1 MERTFVMIKPDGLM
15 RGLAGTIISMFE
27 TRGFRVVRA
36 RTLLMSETL
45 VREHYLHLADQPFFD
60 EIKAYMMSGPVLAM
74 VMEAP
79 NAVEAA
85 RQILGA
91 TDPIKAA
98 PGTVRGSFATSVT
111 YNLAHAADSPE
122 AALAEVERFFGKGA
136 Q

>member
-15 RGLAGTIISMFE
+15 RGLAGKIISMFE
-27 TRGFRVVRA
+27 TRGFSVVRA
-36 RTLLMSETL
+36 RTLVMSEAL
-45 VREHYLHLADQPFFD
+45 VREHYLHLADEPFFD

-91 TDPIKAA
+91 TDPMKAV
-98 PGTVRGSFATSVT
+98 PGTVRGSLATSVT
-111 YNLAHAADSPE
+111 YNLAHAADSRE
-122 AALAEVERFFGKGA
+122 AAFREIERFFGPRVE
-136 Q
+136 

>member
-15 RGLAGTIISMFE
+15 RGLAGRIISMFE

-36 RTLLMSETL
+36 RTLEMSESL
-45 VREHYLHLADQPFFD
+45 VREHYIHLVEQPFFD
-60 EIKAYMMSGPVLAM
+60 EIRAYMMSGPVLAM

-91 TDPIKAA
+91 TDPMKAA
-98 PGTVRGSFATSVT
+98 PGTVRGRFATSVT
-111 YNLAHAADSPE
+111 YNLAHAADSL
-122 AALAEVERFFGKGA
+122 AAARAEIERFFGQGA

>member
-15 RGLAGTIISMFE
+15 RGLAGRIISMFE

-36 RTLLMSETL
+36 RTLEMSESL
-45 VREHYLHLADQPFFD
+45 VREHYIHLVEQPFFD
-60 EIKAYMMSGPVLAM
+60 EIRAYMMSGPVLAM

-122 AALAEVERFFGKGA
+122 AALAEVERFFGHGA

>member
-15 RGLAGTIISMFE
+15 RGVAGRIISMFE

-36 RTLLMSETL
+36 RTLMMSEML
-45 VREHYLHLADQPFFD
+45 VREHYHHLVEQPFFG
-60 EIKAYMMSGPVLAM
+60 EIMEYMMSGPVLAM

-122 AALAEVERFFGKGA
+122 AALAEVERFFGQGA

>member
-15 RGLAGTIISMFE
+15 RGLAGRIISMFE
-27 TRGFRVVRA
+27 ARGFRLVRA
-36 RTLLMSETL
+36 RTLMMPETL
-45 VREHYLHLADQPFFD
+45 VREHYHHLVEQPFFD
-60 EIKAYMMSGPVLAM
+60 EIMAYMMSGPVLAM

-98 PGTVRGSFATSVT
+98 PGTVRGRFATSVT

>member
-1 MERTFVMIKPDGLM
+1 MERTFVMIKPEHQPI
-15 RGLAGTIISMFE
+15 GLAGRIISMFE
-27 TRGFRVVRA
+27 ARGFRLVRA
-36 RTLLMSETL
+36 RTLMMPETL
-45 VREHYLHLADQPFFD
+45 VREHYHHLVEQPFFD
-60 EIKAYMMSGPVLAM
+60 EIMAYMMSGPVLAM

-122 AALAEVERFFGKGA
+122 AALAEVERFFGQGA